1 MSNRILFRLVERS
14 KAIFAN
20 LSMAAGLAVAS
31 SMPAAAQV
39 ERADPPVLRLER
51 PDRPEREAGEARPFF
66 EKIGRQVDCDYVTY
80 RLRFGFRGDPAFLA
94 NPAFADELK
103 TIRMDLSDQ
112 LPDGLTVLNVQA
124 SGDGTDAAGGPL
136 PAAAIGTTDNPND
149 TAELKDFRLSV
160 DDLDGSGE
168 VDERYVEV
176 RIVAKIDRVAFPAPT
191 IVDNQGVVTIQ
202 LPMGPTV
209 DVFSHDPAVPD
220 DGDFKTGEKTKISI
234 DVTDCEPPPPPPPP
248 GDGEPCFKL
257 EEGEVDCVPG
267 GGAFIYHMP
276 FGAEMGGKVVQLKT
290 TTPGI
295 LIAPA
300 SQIVPAGGGVLN
312 WTITGALPG
321 DVVHLIVV
329 GVETYAGPEEGVGL
343 CCTQTIDLV
352 FPEDIDCPDEEREPD
367 LKVDKRADVPFCTK
381 DGGCNFWIRVTNVGE
396 GPYNGKI
403 VLDEV
408 TLPGNASID
417 SGPNAPWTCLP
428 MTSPMSCE
436 HPATTLDPGE
446 FVDLKIGFK
455 PGPMWN
461 WPAIRNCA
469 EYDYTASEKEPFGDL
484 TNDKA
489 CASIPICIPGR
500 DRACTPPETKE
511 VDLTIRKRADTPICS
526 LDGVCLFIIDIINS
540 GDQAI
545 NGPLTVIDT
554 YPAGVPASSDFEP
567 TPPWACMPTGVGQ
580 FRCDHPGVML
590 VPGAGTS
597 ITVKTVVGP
606 DFRADEIENCAEVQ
620 PVPGETDLTNNKACA
635 KARVPHRQPG
645 QPALRI
651 TKTCEAVSG
660 SAGYTCRI
668 TVINLGTA
676 APSGPVRVGDA
687 AEIIGT
693 GTPVQIQTV
702 TPDGAEWTCGPV
714 PADTLSCQI
723 PGNLLTPGT
732 SRHFDVGLTVSPNQ
746 RFENC
751 ARGSHGPAPGDDIV
765 YPFGEAC
772 DQGGAAIKV
781 EKTGDDECRTGEPC
795 TFLITIGNDSD
806 EPFSG
811 PVRIGDAVELDGIG
825 RLEGVP
831 ISSID
836 PPFGCSP
843 EPATLPISCDAN
855 LSLGAGESRVHRVTI
870 VIPDDALANRTD
882 PVSGRNCVAVLEPG
896 TSVRGGGVTIGRVPA
911 GGLEADRRYACHMF
925 RLSKEE
931 VKECSRGF
939 VLNDAGRCVCP
950 EGTTFRNGQCTG
962 GGTPPPPTPPE
973 PEPEQCT
980 LLPGQIRTSDGRCIC
995 PRGTELRGQR
1005 CVRTPPEQ
1013 CKLLPGQIRTSDG
1026 RCICPRGTEL
1036 RGQRC
1041 VRIPPEQCRL
1051 LPGQIRTSDGRCL
1064 CPRGTELRG
1073 QRCVRNPPEQCRL
1086 LPGQIRTSDGRCIC
1100 PRGTELRGQRCVRTP
1115 PEQCRLLPGQ
1125 IRTSDGRCICPRGTT
1140 LVRGE
1145 CRKRPVECPKGT
1157 VLIRGRCLE
1166 PVDPV
1171 CRRGQVLRNGRCIDV
1186 NEPRCPRGT
1195 IGRPPNC
1202 RPLRPQNPTL
1212 QINPDTLR
1220 RLQQRSPAQLQN
1232 Q

>member
-1 MSNRILFRLVERS
+1 M
-14 KAIFAN
+14 
-20 LSMAAGLAVAS
+20 LADGQPDELRAS
-31 SMPAAAQV
+31 
-39 ERADPPVLRLER
+39 
-51 PDRPEREAGEARPFF
+51 GNHARP
-66 EKIGRQVDCDYVTY
+66 GRVRRSED
-80 RLRFGFRGDPAFLA
+80 RLQAWPDVELARDP
-94 NPAFADELK
+94 
-103 TIRMDLSDQ
+103 Q
-112 LPDGLTVLNVQA
+112 L
-124 SGDGTDAAGGPL
+124 
-136 PAAAIGTTDNPND
+136 
-149 TAELKDFRLSV
+149 R
-160 DDLDGSGE
+160 
-168 VDERYVEV
+168 
-176 RIVAKIDRVAFPAPT
+176 
-191 IVDNQGVVTIQ
+191 
-202 LPMGPTV
+202 
-209 DVFSHDPAVPD
+209 
-220 DGDFKTGEKTKISI
+220 
-234 DVTDCEPPPPPPPP
+234 
-248 GDGEPCFKL
+248 
-257 EEGEVDCVPG
+257 
-267 GGAFIYHMP
+267 
-276 FGAEMGGKVVQLKT
+276 
-290 TTPGI
+290 
-295 LIAPA
+295 
-300 SQIVPAGGGVLN
+300 
-312 WTITGALPG
+312 
-321 DVVHLIVV
+321 
-329 GVETYAGPEEGVGL
+329 
-343 CCTQTIDLV
+343 
-352 FPEDIDCPDEEREPD
+352 
-367 LKVDKRADVPFCTK
+367 
-381 DGGCNFWIRVTNVGE
+381 
-396 GPYNGKI
+396 
-403 VLDEV
+403 
-408 TLPGNASID
+408 
-417 SGPNAPWTCLP
+417 
-428 MTSPMSCE
+428 
-436 HPATTLDPGE
+436 
-446 FVDLKIGFK
+446 
-455 PGPMWN
+455 
-461 WPAIRNCA
+461 

-580 FRCDHPGVML
+580 FRCDHPGIML

-651 TKTCEAVSG
+651 TKTCEAVAG

-668 TVINLGTA
+668 TVINLGTV

-751 ARGSHGPAPGDDIV
+751 ARGSYGPAPGDDIV

-781 EKTGDDECRTGEPC
+781 EKTGDHECRTGEPC

-811 PVRIGDAVELDGIG
+811 PVRIGDAIELDGIG

-831 ISSID
+831 ISSIN

-911 GGLEADRRYACHMF
+911 GGVEADRRYACHMF

-995 PRGTELRGQR
+995 RAERNCVVSAASASRLSSAGCCPVRSGPAMAAASARAARSCAVSAASAIRPSSADCCPVRSGPAMAAASARAERNCVVSAASASRLSSVGCCPVRSGPAMATASARVERNCEVSAASAIRPSSADCCPARSGPATAAASARAAPPWFGANAGKGRSSARRVRCSSVGAAWSRSTRSAAAARCCETDDASTSTSRVAHAERSADRRIAVRSGRKIPRCRS
-1005 CVRTPPEQ
+1005 
-1013 CKLLPGQIRTSDG
+1013 IRT
-1026 RCICPRGTEL
+1026 L
-1036 RGQRC
+1036 
-1041 VRIPPEQCRL
+1041 
-1051 LPGQIRTSDGRCL
+1051 
-1064 CPRGTELRG
+1064 
-1073 QRCVRNPPEQCRL
+1073 
-1086 LPGQIRTSDGRCIC
+1086 
-1100 PRGTELRGQRCVRTP
+1100 
-1115 PEQCRLLPGQ
+1115 
-1125 IRTSDGRCICPRGTT
+1125 
-1140 LVRGE
+1140 
-1145 CRKRPVECPKGT
+1145 
-1157 VLIRGRCLE
+1157 
-1166 PVDPV
+1166 
-1171 CRRGQVLRNGRCIDV
+1171 
-1186 NEPRCPRGT
+1186 
-1195 IGRPPNC
+1195 
-1202 RPLRPQNPTL
+1202 
-1212 QINPDTLR
+1212 
-1220 RLQQRSPAQLQN
+1220 
-1232 Q
+1232 